1 MPEILVRFIVN
12 HRIMGDDELTRRTV
26 LYGSAGM
33 AAAGMIPVAK
43 ASPKPQPGD
52 LETEEPP
59 EEAIEEAVEKA
70 TDSEELSPKA
80 EPAEEEIIKRK
91 TLKAAVLGHTGA
103 GNFGHGLDVVFN
115 RLDGVRLIAI
125 SDEDDVG
132 LEKAHTRTGAI
143 NGYESY
149 QKLFENEQPDIVAVA
164 PRWTDQHHAMVE
176 AALTAGAHVYCE
188 KPFTRTLKEADELL
202 KLAEDHN
209 LKIAVA
215 HQMRCDP
222 YLKRFHAEQKELIGE
237 LLEMRVYGKMDHRVG
252 GEDMLVLGTHL
263 FDIVRLFGGEVQYCT
278 ARIFKD
284 GSPAIAEDAH
294 ESKKENLGPV
304 LGNSIR
310 AEFVMDSGISVTF
323 ISDERYRE
331 LVGPWGIEFIG
342 TKSTMRLFANHPP
355 TFSLLERGDPRS
367 ADRFETW
374 KQWPEV
380 DGEYHPMFEKLTGM
394 DSANRR
400 VIKDFLDAI
409 ENNREPESSGKRA
422 MKALEMIHGVWQAG
436 STMKRAYFP
445 LTNRL
450 HPLSEESR

>member
-1 MPEILVRFIVN
+1 
-12 HRIMGDDELTRRTV
+12 MGDDELTRRTV

-33 AAAGMIPVAK
+33 AAAGMIPGAK
-43 ASPKPQPGD
+43 ASAKPQLGD
-52 LETEEPP
+52 LEKEDPP
-59 EEAIEEAVEKA
+59 EEAIEKTVEKA
-70 TDSEELSPKA
+70 PDPEDLPPKD
-80 EPAEEEIIKRK
+80 EPAEEEIIKLK
-91 TLKAAVLGHTGA
+91 GLKAAVLGHTGA

-115 RLDGVRLIAI
+115 RLDGVRLVAI
-125 SDEDDVG
+125 SDEDGVG
-132 LEKAHTRTGAI
+132 LEKAHTKTGAI

-149 QKLFENEQPDIVAVA
+149 RELFENEQPDVVAVA

-176 AALTAGAHVYCE
+176 AALIAGAHVYCE

-202 KLAEDHN
+202 KLAKDNN

-278 ARIFKD
+278 ARISKD

-367 ADRFETW
+367 AERFETW

-409 ENNREPESSGKRA
+409 ENNREPESSGERA

-450 HPLSEESR
+450 HPLCEESR

>member
-1 MPEILVRFIVN
+1 
-12 HRIMGDDELTRRTV
+12 MGDDELTRRTV

-33 AAAGMIPVAK
+33 AAAGMIPGAK
-43 ASPKPQPGD
+43 ASPKPKP
-52 LETEEPP
+52 EEEEVEPEEPP
-59 EEAIEEAVEKA
+59 AEAVAEPVEEASVPEEETPVA
-70 TDSEELSPKA
+70 EEETPGS
-80 EPAEEEIIKRK
+80 EPAEEEIIELKG
-91 TLKAAVLGHTGA
+91 LKAAVLGHTGA

-115 RLDGVRLIAI
+115 RLDGVRLVAI

-132 LEKAHTRTGAI
+132 LEKAHTKTGAI

-149 QKLFENEQPDIVAVA
+149 RELFENEQPDIVAVA

-176 AALTAGAHVYCE
+176 AALIAGAHVYCE

-202 KLAEDHN
+202 KLAEDNH

-278 ARIFKD
+278 ARISKD

-294 ESKKENLGPV
+294 ESKKENLGPL
-304 LGNSIR
+304 LGDSIR

-323 ISDERYRE
+323 ISDERYRDV
-331 LVGPWGIEFIG
+331 VGSWGIEFIG

-355 TFSLLERGDPRS
+355 TFSLLERGDPGS
-367 ADRFETW
+367 TDRFETW

-409 ENNREPESSGKRA
+409 ETDREPESSGERA

-436 STMKRAYFP
+436 ATMKRAYFP

>member
-1 MPEILVRFIVN
+1 
-12 HRIMGDDELTRRTV
+12 MGDDELTRRTV

-33 AAAGMIPVAK
+33 AAAGMIPGAK
-43 ASPKPQPGD
+43 ASPKPKP
-52 LETEEPP
+52 EEEEVEPEEPP
-59 EEAIEEAVEKA
+59 AEAEAVAEPVEEASVPEEPYPE
-70 TDSEELSPKA
+70 P
-80 EPAEEEIIKRK
+80 EPAEEEIIELKG
-91 TLKAAVLGHTGA
+91 LKAAVLGHTGA

-115 RLDGVRLIAI
+115 RLDGVRLVAI

-132 LEKAHTRTGAI
+132 LEKAHTKTGAI

-149 QKLFENEQPDIVAVA
+149 RELFENEQPDIVAVA

-176 AALTAGAHVYCE
+176 AALIAGAHVYCE

-202 KLAEDHN
+202 KLAEDNH

-278 ARIFKD
+278 ARISKD

-294 ESKKENLGPV
+294 ESKKENLGPL
-304 LGNSIR
+304 LGDSIR

-323 ISDERYRE
+323 ISDERYRDV
-331 LVGPWGIEFIG
+331 VGSWGIEFIG

-355 TFSLLERGDPRS
+355 TFSLLERGDPGS
-367 ADRFETW
+367 TDRFETW

-409 ENNREPESSGKRA
+409 ETDREPESSGERA

-436 STMKRAYFP
+436 ATMKRAYFP

>member
-1 MPEILVRFIVN
+1 
-12 HRIMGDDELTRRTV
+12 MGDDELTRRTV

-33 AAAGMIPVAK
+33 AAAGMIPGAK
-43 ASPKPQPGD
+43 ASPKPKP
-52 LETEEPP
+52 EEEEVEPEEPP
-59 EEAIEEAVEKA
+59 AEAEAVAEPVEEASVPEEE
-70 TDSEELSPKA
+70 TPGA
-80 EPAEEEIIKRK
+80 EPAEEEIIELKG
-91 TLKAAVLGHTGA
+91 LKAAVLGHTGA

-115 RLDGVRLIAI
+115 RLDGVRLVAI

-132 LEKAHTRTGAI
+132 LEKAHTKTGAI

-149 QKLFENEQPDIVAVA
+149 RELFENEQPDIVAVA

-176 AALTAGAHVYCE
+176 AALIAGAHVYCE

-202 KLAEDHN
+202 RLAEDNH

-278 ARIFKD
+278 ARISKD

-294 ESKKENLGPV
+294 ESKKENLGPL
-304 LGNSIR
+304 LGDSIR

-323 ISDERYRE
+323 ISDERYRDV
-331 LVGPWGIEFIG
+331 VGSWGIEFIG

-355 TFSLLERGDPRS
+355 TFSLLERGDPGS
-367 ADRFETW
+367 TDRFETW

-409 ENNREPESSGKRA
+409 ETDREPESSGERA

-436 STMKRAYFP
+436 ATMKRAYFP

>member
-1 MPEILVRFIVN
+1 
-12 HRIMGDDELTRRTV
+12 MGDDELTRRTV

-33 AAAGMIPVAK
+33 AAAGMIPGAK
-43 ASPKPQPGD
+43 ASPKPKP
-52 LETEEPP
+52 EEEEVEPEEPP
-59 EEAIEEAVEKA
+59 AEAEAVAEPVEEASVPEEPYPE
-70 TDSEELSPKA
+70 P
-80 EPAEEEIIKRK
+80 EPAEEEIIELKG
-91 TLKAAVLGHTGA
+91 LKAAVLGHTGA

-115 RLDGVRLIAI
+115 RLDGVRLVAI

-132 LEKAHTRTGAI
+132 LEKAHTKTGAI

-149 QKLFENEQPDIVAVA
+149 RELFENEQPDIVAVA

-176 AALTAGAHVYCE
+176 AALIAGAHVYCE

-202 KLAEDHN
+202 KLAEDNH

-278 ARIFKD
+278 ARISKD

-294 ESKKENLGPV
+294 ESKKENLGPL
-304 LGNSIR
+304 LGDSIR

-323 ISDERYRE
+323 ISDERYRDV
-331 LVGPWGIEFIG
+331 VGSWGIEFIG

-355 TFSLLERGDPRS
+355 TFSLLERGDPGS
-367 ADRFETW
+367 TDRFETW

-409 ENNREPESSGKRA
+409 ETDREPESSGERA
-422 MKALEMIHGVWQAG
+422 MKALELIHGVWQAG
-436 STMKRAYFP
+436 ATMKRAYFP

>member
-1 MPEILVRFIVN
+1 
-12 HRIMGDDELTRRTV
+12 MGDDELTRRTV

-33 AAAGMIPVAK
+33 AAAGMIPGAK
-43 ASPKPQPGD
+43 ASPKPKPEEEEVEPEE
-52 LETEEPP
+52 LPAETVEEPV
-59 EEAIEEAVEKA
+59 EEAPVAEEP
-70 TDSEELSPKA
+70 SPEP
-80 EPAEEEIIKRK
+80 EPAEEEIIELKG
-91 TLKAAVLGHTGA
+91 LKAAVLGHTGA

-115 RLDGVRLIAI
+115 RLDGVRLVAI

-132 LEKAHTRTGAI
+132 LEKAHTKTGAI

-149 QKLFENEQPDIVAVA
+149 RELFENEQPDIVAVA

-176 AALTAGAHVYCE
+176 AALIAGAHVYCE

-202 KLAEDHN
+202 KLAEDNN

-278 ARIFKD
+278 ARISKD

-294 ESKKENLGPV
+294 ESKKENLGPL
-304 LGNSIR
+304 LGDSIR

-323 ISDERYRE
+323 ISDERYRDV
-331 LVGPWGIEFIG
+331 VGPWGIEFIG

-355 TFSLLERGDPRS
+355 TFSLLERGDPGS
-367 ADRFETW
+367 TDRFETW

-409 ENNREPESSGKRA
+409 ENDREPESSGERA

-436 STMKRAYFP
+436 ATMKRAYFP
-445 LTNRL
+445 LSNRL

>member
-1 MPEILVRFIVN
+1 
-12 HRIMGDDELTRRTV
+12 MGDDELTRRTV

-33 AAAGMIPVAK
+33 AAAGMIPGAK

-52 LETEEPP
+52 PEKEKPP
-59 EEAIEEAVEKA
+59 EEAIEETVEKA
-70 TDSEELSPKA
+70 PDSEDLPPKA
-80 EPAEEEIIKRK
+80 EPAEEEIIKLK
-91 TLKAAVLGHTGA
+91 GLKAAVLGHTGA

-115 RLDGVRLIAI
+115 RLDGVRLVAI

-132 LEKAHTRTGAI
+132 LEKAHTKTGAV

-149 QKLFENEQPDIVAVA
+149 RELFENEQPDIVAVA
-164 PRWTDQHHAMVE
+164 PRWTDQHHAMVK
-176 AALTAGAHVYCE
+176 AALIAGAHVYCE

-202 KLAEDHN
+202 KLAEDNN

-323 ISDERYRE
+323 ISDERYRD

-367 ADRFETW
+367 AERFETW